1 MYISFFSE
9 DSMKEQQTKSKKR
22 IVYYFLLAACVLILA
37 AATVLTVYFV
47 TNGDNVV
54 KNPDDQ
60 NTPVMPPDDKDPDD
74 GKDPD
79 DKPTGGEAT
88 KYVTPVNAAYTLGY
102 NEIYSNGTLGWHYR
116 HYALD
121 FAAEQGTQVCA
132 MTAGTVKEI
141 SLSKETGNYILVDHG
156 EGLVSLYRFVEPEEG
171 LKEGDKVDAGTQ
183 IGKVAESYGI
193 ESKDGAHMHFEILKN
208 GKNVDPTTYIDA
220 VLEEK

>member
-1 MYISFFSE
+1 
-9 DSMKEQQTKSKKR
+9 MKEQQTKSKKR

-47 TNGDNVV
+47 TNGDDVV

-60 NTPVMPPDDKDPDD
+60 NTPVTPPDDKDPDGD
-74 GKDPD
+74 KDP

-121 FAAEQGTQVCA
+121 FAAEQGTEVCA
-132 MTAGTVKEI
+132 MTAGTIKQI
-141 SLSKETGNYILVDHG
+141 SLSKETGLYSYRARRRVDFLLPIRRACGRAERGRQSGSGRQNRHG
-156 EGLVSLYRFVEPEEG
+156 CGELRLGSERRRAPSL
-171 LKEGDKVDAGTQ
+171 
-183 IGKVAESYGI
+183 
-193 ESKDGAHMHFEILKN
+193 
-208 GKNVDPTTYIDA
+208 
-220 VLEEK
+220 

>member
-1 MYISFFSE
+1 
-9 DSMKEQQTKSKKR
+9 MKEQQTKSKKR

-60 NTPVMPPDDKDPDD
+60 NTPVTPPDDKDPDGD
-74 GKDPD
+74 KDP

-102 NEIYSNGTLGWHYR
+102 NEIYSNGTLEH
-116 HYALD
+116 A
-121 FAAEQGTQVCA
+121 
-132 MTAGTVKEI
+132 
-141 SLSKETGNYILVDHG
+141 
-156 EGLVSLYRFVEPEEG
+156 EGLTSCYRFVEPAEG
-171 LKEGDKVDAGTQ
+171 LKEGAKVEAGDKIGT
-183 IGKVAESYGI
+183 VAESYGS
-193 ESKDGAHMHFEILKN
+193 EAKDGAHLHFEVAKN
-208 GKNVDPTTYIDA
+208 GKLVDPTTYIEA

>member
-1 MYISFFSE
+1 
-9 DSMKEQQTKSKKR
+9 MKEQQTKSKKR

-60 NTPVMPPDDKDPDD
+60 NTPVTPPDDKDPDGD
-74 GKDPD
+74 KDP

-121 FAAEQGTQVCA
+121 FAAEQGTEVCA
-132 MTAGTVKEI
+132 MTAGTIKQI
-141 SLSKETGNYILVDHG
+141 SLSKETGNYILIEHA
-156 EGLVSLYRFVEPEEG
+156 EGLTSCYRFVEPAEG
-171 LKEGDKVDAGTQ
+171 LKEGAKVEAGDKIGT
-183 IGKVAESYGI
+183 VAESYGS
-193 ESKDGAHMHFEILKN
+193 EAKDGAHLHFEVAKN
-208 GKNVDPTTYIDA
+208 GKLVDPTTYIEA